1 MNPVLPREHFVP
13 DGEARAMPD
22 GRLYVYGSYDISGRN
37 AYCSD
42 VLHVFSTD
50 DLIHWT
56 DHGVCFRA
64 SDVPWVKGDC
74 ELYAPDCIHRAGRY
88 YLYFCLSNQAEGVA
102 VAEHPWG
109 PFTDP
114 KPIAGADGDGIDPAV
129 FVDDD
134 GQAYYYWGQYALR
147 GAKLNAD
154 MRTLEQE
161 SVRRCLIDE
170 KRHGF
175 HEGSSMRKRGALY
188 YMVFSDITRG
198 RPTCLGYATSDS
210 PLGPFEYR
218 GIIVDNIGCDPQTW
232 NNHGS
237 IAEYRGQWYVFY
249 HRSSQNGNYS
259 RRLCIE
265 PISFAED
272 GTIREVLPTTQGV
285 EPPISAKV
293 EIAAADA
300 CRIGRGASYITPDKR
315 ASGEELLRTQAR
327 EGWAAYRYVDFQQ
340 SVNRAVLVLE
350 ADVVGV
356 AELWADDELL
366 AEIPFAPTRGQR
378 AELSVEARSA
388 KGVHTLYLVWQTET
402 EGRVDFKRIGL
413 R

>member
-13 DGEARAMPD
+13 DGEARVMPD

-56 DHGVCFRA
+56 DHGVCFRT
-64 SDVPWVKGDC
+64 SDVPWVEENC
-74 ELYAPDCIHRAGRY
+74 ELYAPDCIHRNGRY

-102 VAEHPWG
+102 VADHPWG
-109 PFTDP
+109 PFVDP
-114 KPIAGADGDGIDPAV
+114 KPIVGADGDGIDPAV

-147 GAKLNAD
+147 GAKLNTD
-154 MRTLEQE
+154 MRTLEQK
-161 SVRRCLIDE
+161 SINRCLIDE

-210 PLGPFEYR
+210 PMGPFEYR

-237 IAEYRGQWYVFY
+237 IVEYRGQWYVFY

-265 PISFAED
+265 PINFAED

-285 EPPISAKV
+285 ELPISAKS

-315 ASGEELLRTQAR
+315 ENGEELLHTQAR
-327 EGWAAYRYVDFQQ
+327 ESWAAYRYVDFQQ
-340 SVNRAVLVLE
+340 PINRAVLVLE
-350 ADVVGV
+350 ADVSGV

-366 AEIPFAPTRGQR
+366 AEIPFVPTKGHP
-378 AELSVEARSA
+378 AEMSAEARSA
-388 KGVHTLYLVWQTET
+388 KGVHTLYLVWRTEA
-402 EGRVDFKRIGL
+402 EGSVDFKRIGL